1 MEELLLLVGTR
12 CLFET
17 ATYMLILEYILFIIS
32 CVIRKCI
39 NCCNRS
45 NENASNGDDYLGLWL
60 WRNYFRILF
69 IFIMM
74 TSFTM
79 IFILII
85 SSILLLRA

>member
-1 MEELLLLVGTR
+1 MSVETLA
-12 CLFET
+12 LFKS
-17 ATYMLILEYILFIIS
+17 AAFMLGLGYILFVIS
-32 CVIRKCI
+32 CVIRKFI
-39 NCCNRS
+39 NCCNCY

-69 IFIMM
+69 IFIIM

-85 SSILLLRA
+85 SSILLLRM